1 MKRQLLI
8 GAAAVSLV
16 GAIGPVGAGAAP
28 SPKYTV
34 TCIVGGST
42 TAKWQ
47 RVTLSQIT
55 FAWAAPAGS
64 TITFPSFTGPV
75 QSTWKHG
82 WAFLDTPA
90 ASAGVAP
97 ATVTVTFQHADG
109 SGADQVT
116 EPCT

>member
-1 MKRQLLI
+1 MRKQLLI
-8 GAAAVSLV
+8 GAAAVSLL
-16 GAIGPVGAGAAP
+16 GALGAAGAGAAP

-34 TCIVGGST
+34 TCTVGGNT

-47 RVTLSQIT
+47 RVTLSHIT
-55 FAWAAPAGS
+55 FEWFAPAGS
-64 TITFPSFTGPV
+64 TVVFTSADGPV
-75 QSTWKHG
+75 QSTRRHG
-82 WAFLDTPA
+82 LAFLDTPP

-109 SGADQVT
+109 SGSDQVT